1 MKNSNKA
8 WLDRNNQALK
18 SDVIINAQEPDLS
31 IKETKI
37 EVMTPEEVQKL
48 EKGYFVLVP
57 GFLRIRNGPGINF
70 EEVGTIFDQNRHYV
84 FEENNGWG
92 RIGDDQW
99 IMLQYTEK
107 V

>member
-1 MKNSNKA
+1 MGISSNKSISVNL
-8 WLDRNNQALK
+8 LDIYK
-18 SDVIINAQEPDLS
+18 GIIDFKN
-31 IKETKI
+31 K
-37 EVMTPEEVQKL
+37 VQKL